1 MAYIAMA
8 RKWRPSSFKDMV
20 GQEHIVQTL
29 ANAIEGKR
37 LHHAFLFTGT
47 RGVGKTTSARILAKT
62 LNCLGDN
69 PLEPCG
75 ECKSCKDFATN
86 NPMDILEIDGAS
98 NTSVDNIREL
108 IERVQYSPMIG
119 KYKIF
124 IIDEVH
130 MITNQAFNALLKT
143 LEEPPPHVIFIFATT
158 EANKIPQT
166 ILSRVQR
173 FDFKRLSITQII
185 DRLKFICQEEGIST
199 DMEAL
204 SVLAE
209 KADGSMRDALTYFDQ
224 AYAFTGNQM
233 DAKSVR
239 SILGLP
245 QNEIYF
251 TLLSAIEKHDIA
263 SCFQQVEKAASVGIE
278 YAPYLDGFAKFLR
291 NALYIRVGAGTPEV
305 LNISQELHEQFSR
318 ASHSFTNGD
327 LLRISKIVTDT
338 IGALRYSS
346 NPRLLVETALARM
359 AWLDHLTDLRKVL
372 STLQSPNSGEI
383 KKKLATLPPKEQS
396 LEDLNIFDSLEENVP
411 PPPSSQDFIF
421 LENESPTLFFPE
433 NLEQDWNIV
442 LEQLLLEGE
451 KSLYQ
456 ALHETKVF
464 IENPKANPIHL
475 TIAFP
480 LQKDGSFVW
489 DSTIFISSD
498 KSRQKFT
505 SWLEK
510 KLNLSVFLE
519 TTSYTPETE
528 ELTKKQRISAYEED
542 LIHEPGL
549 KLLHDLFT
557 IECLNSKKIA
567 PDRITS
573 TLYLEDLAEES
584 L

>member
-1 MAYIAMA
+1 M
-8 RKWRPSSFKDMV
+8 
-20 GQEHIVQTL
+20 
-29 ANAIEGKR
+29 
-37 LHHAFLFTGT
+37 
-47 RGVGKTTSARILAKT
+47 
-62 LNCLGDN
+62 
-69 PLEPCG
+69 
-75 ECKSCKDFATN
+75 
-86 NPMDILEIDGAS
+86 
-98 NTSVDNIREL
+98 
-108 IERVQYSPMIG
+108 
-119 KYKIF
+119 
-124 IIDEVH
+124 
-130 MITNQAFNALLKT
+130 
-143 LEEPPPHVIFIFATT
+143 
-158 EANKIPQT
+158 
-166 ILSRVQR
+166 
-173 FDFKRLSITQII
+173 
-185 DRLKFICQEEGIST
+185 
-199 DMEAL
+199 
-204 SVLAE
+204 
-209 KADGSMRDALTYFDQ
+209 
-224 AYAFTGNQM
+224 
-233 DAKSVR
+233 
-239 SILGLP
+239 
-245 QNEIYF
+245 
-251 TLLSAIEKHDIA
+251 
-263 SCFQQVEKAASVGIE
+263 
-278 YAPYLDGFAKFLR
+278 
-291 NALYIRVGAGTPEV
+291 
-305 LNISQELHEQFSR
+305 
-318 ASHSFTNGD
+318 
-327 LLRISKIVTDT
+327 
-338 IGALRYSS
+338 
-346 NPRLLVETALARM
+346 
-359 AWLDHLTDLRKVL
+359 
-372 STLQSPNSGEI
+372 
-383 KKKLATLPPKEQS
+383 
-396 LEDLNIFDSLEENVP
+396 EENVP

-528 ELTKKQRISAYEED
+528 ELSKKQRISAYEED

-573 TLYLEDLAEES
+573 TLYLEDSAEES

>member
-1 MAYIAMA
+1 
-8 RKWRPSSFKDMV
+8 
-20 GQEHIVQTL
+20 
-29 ANAIEGKR
+29 
-37 LHHAFLFTGT
+37 
-47 RGVGKTTSARILAKT
+47 
-62 LNCLGDN
+62 
-69 PLEPCG
+69 
-75 ECKSCKDFATN
+75 
-86 NPMDILEIDGAS
+86 
-98 NTSVDNIREL
+98 
-108 IERVQYSPMIG
+108 MIG

-251 TLLSAIEKHDIA
+251 TLLSAIEKHYIA

-305 LNISQELHEQFSR
+305 LNISQELHEQFSS
-318 ASHSFTNGD
+318 ASRSFTNGD

-421 LENESPTLFFPE
+421 LENESPTLFFSE

-451 KSLYQ
+451 KSLYK

-528 ELTKKQRISAYEED
+528 ELSKKQRISAYEED

-557 IECLNSKKIA
+557 IECLNSKKLHQI
-567 PDRITS
+567 
-573 TLYLEDLAEES
+573 E
-584 L
+584 